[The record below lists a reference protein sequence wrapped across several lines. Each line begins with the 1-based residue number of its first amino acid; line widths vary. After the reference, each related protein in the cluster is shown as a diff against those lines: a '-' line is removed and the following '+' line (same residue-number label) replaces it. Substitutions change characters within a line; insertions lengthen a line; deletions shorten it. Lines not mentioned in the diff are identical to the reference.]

1 MHLDVCFIY
10 NDSLTVKN
18 IIIETACTT
27 SLRNNAQRLEAAQ
40 AVQVRDAEPLIA
52 LESHLKKLIHLA
64 QAKSG
69 AVFLSVDE
77 DLPLAFILPFPME
90 LTFTETQEEV
100 LFSGKQVNTDQAF
113 CTPIIISEHV
123 VGYVA
128 VDFMTEDFVPVCE
141 IFALL
146 MAKELELANQTAT
159 LRYQNESVSRK
170 QKQLE
175 QVISFKNNI
184 LSLTTHDIRSPLSA
198 VIGFL
203 EMMEQ
208 GIRHSQPVDYLLDIH
223 KRIRVGV
230 SNVAD
235 LVDQLNEIALL
246 ELQRIELNPIKVDMN
261 WLTQEVC
268 DVMHGPALSKK
279 HELIFKRN
287 VIPLYVEVDI
297 NKAKRVL
304 FNLIQNAIKYT
315 PTGGK
320 IEVGLSQEKRMAHVC
335 ISDNG
340 IGIPKNKQIAI
351 FEPFHK
357 LNQAGT
363 NGESATGLG
372 LFTSNYFIQLFK
384 GSISV
389 DSEMGKGSRF
399 TIHLP
404 LQNIGF

>member
-1 MHLDVCFIY
+1 MKESIV
-10 NDSLTVKN
+10 
-18 IIIETACTT
+18 ETAYST
-27 SLRNNAQRLEAAQ
+27 SLRNNAERLEAAQ

-52 LESHLKKLIHLA
+52 LESHLKKLIRLA
-64 QAKSG
+64 KAKSG

-77 DLPLAFILPFPME
+77 DLPLAFIPPFPME
-90 LTFTETQEEV
+90 LRFTETQEEV
-100 LFSGKQVNTDQAF
+100 LFSGKQVNTKQAF
-113 CTPIIISEHV
+113 CTPIIISHHV

-128 VDFMTEDFVPVCE
+128 IDFMSDEFGAVCE
-141 IFALL
+141 VFALL

-208 GIRHSQPVDYLLDIH
+208 GIRHGQPIDYLLDIH

-261 WLTQEVC
+261 WLAQEVC
-268 DVMHGPALSKK
+268 DVMHGPAISKK
-279 HELIFKRN
+279 HEFIFIRN
-287 VIPLYVEVDI
+287 PIPLYVEVDI

-315 PTGGK
+315 PTGGR
-320 IEVGLSQEKRMAHVC
+320 IVVGLSEEKRMALVC
-335 ISDNG
+335 ISDTG

-363 NGESATGLG
+363 NGEAATGLG

-389 DSEMGKGSRF
+389 ESEMGKGSSF